1 MQCGTSAG
9 VVTHLQVT
17 HEGQVS
23 CRRLRAGT
31 VCADGQERG
40 AIVQILIRSKQYK
53 PADEQ
58 AGRFCYWVC
67 TPCLLFHC
75 RPVRVSALL
84 LLGMYAVLAFFHRR
98 PVRVSDAD
106 LALHTTKFRLVWSAI
121 DGARFWLADLCA
133 E

>member
-40 AIVQILIRSKQYK
+40 AIVQILIRSKQHK

-67 TPCLLFHC
+67 TPCFL
-75 RPVRVSALL
+75 
-84 LLGMYAVLAFFHRR
+84 FHRR

-106 LALHTTKFRLVWSAI
+106 LALHTTKFQIVRSAI
-121 DGARFWLADLCA
+121 EGARFWLADLCA